1 MKWNR
6 ICSES
11 HFSWHQLVWKRLI
24 WTACCYQSYQSS
36 GAPIPEITC
45 QTMSSAKLLK
55 NLAGFCPPPPLKT
68 WTLLAANGFRVFV
81 LQHIIRGNRPIK
93 AEMAHQLYVLQV
105 LTFNLLEE
113 RMMTKMDPNDQV
125 KTHRTINALAV
136 SSSRVEVLN
145 NSF

>member
-1 MKWNR
+1 MRLGLCEVEPNVLWEPLLLAPARLEASDLDRWLLSAPLLRLLRSPVKQCPLQYYFR
-6 ICSES
+6 IWQD
-11 HFSWHQLVWKRLI
+11 F
-24 WTACCYQSYQSS
+24 
-36 GAPIPEITC
+36 AP
-45 QTMSSAKLLK
+45 
-55 NLAGFCPPPPLKT
+55 KT
-68 WTLLAANGFRVFV
+68 WTWLVAKRLLVFV

-125 KTHRTINALAV
+125 KTHRTLNVLAV